1 MIVKAAG
8 MSGLALALAQAQAQ
22 AQPTV

>member
-8 MSGLALALAQAQAQ
+8 MSGLALAQAQAQ